1 MNKSNERIPQWV
13 LDELGFKTRREF
25 KQHFRKKLRDLD
37 KAALEFLSY
46 SAYIPTVAW
55 YKTLDI
61 SANVN
66 DIAILLSQKEWG
78 R

>member
-1 MNKSNERIPQWV
+1 MKSNERIPQWV
-13 LDELGFKTRREF
+13 LEKHGFKTRREF

-46 SAYIPTVAW
+46 SAYLPIDAW
-55 YKTLDI
+55 YATLD
-61 SANVN
+61 ATALVN
-66 DIAILLSQKEWG
+66 DLKQQLSQKEWG